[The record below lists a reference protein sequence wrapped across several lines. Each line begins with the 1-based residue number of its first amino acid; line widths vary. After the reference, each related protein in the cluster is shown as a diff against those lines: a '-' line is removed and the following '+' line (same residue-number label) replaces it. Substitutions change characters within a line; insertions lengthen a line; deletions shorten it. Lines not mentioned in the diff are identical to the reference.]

1 MTSCM
6 CCRASIVNNPI
17 HNEGFVSL
25 TSALN
30 RVGFSVPYGSRT
42 RSLGN
47 SRVHGV
53 RASAVESYEGSSSFV
68 NRMEIAW
75 LISKQPRPVACSSC
89 NSNGHIECKWCAGT
103 GFFVLGDKML
113 CQVPS
118 NSTSCVICTGKGSM
132 RCSDCKGTGF
142 RAKWL
147 GQPPISK

>member
-1 MTSCM
+1 MD
-6 CCRASIVNNPI
+6 NPI

-68 NRMEIAW
+68 NRMEKAW
-75 LISKQPRPVACSSC
+75 LISKVVVVNILIFVRSSHFPYIYVGLLQFC
-89 NSNGHIECKWCAGT
+89 N
-103 GFFVLGDKML
+103 V
-113 CQVPS
+113 
-118 NSTSCVICTGKGSM
+118 
-132 RCSDCKGTGF
+132 
-142 RAKWL
+142 
-147 GQPPISK
+147 